1 MAEEA
6 AKPEPAVSPRS
17 APRPRSASGG
27 IGEVI
32 NAQLFFVGDTAI
44 LAFRALRTLM
54 RYGVDMRDL
63 MRQFSEIGADSV
75 WIVLANAG
83 TTGAVFTIY
92 LAKLATQFGAIQFIG
107 STLSYSFLN
116 ELGPMLAGV
125 AVASRSGAAIAAEI
139 GSMVVTEQ
147 VDALRAMAVSPVRYL
162 VVPRVLAA
170 FLSMPLLTVI
180 ADFVGLLGGYATA
193 LAFGVTPANYFES
206 VRQFTQP
213 SDLTRGLIKGFV
225 FGYLI
230 GLIACQQGLQTHG
243 GATGVGRATTS
254 SVVRCVVAIFV
265 AELFLTLI
273 LTNLLK

>member
-6 AKPEPAVSPRS
+6 AKPEPAVSPHS
-17 APRPRSASGG
+17 APRPGGASGG
-27 IGEVI
+27 IVEVI
-32 NAQLFFVGDTAI
+32 KAQLFFVGDTAL
-44 LAFRALRTLM
+44 LAIRALRTLI

-92 LAKLATQFGAIQFIG
+92 LAKLALQFGAIQFIG

-170 FLSMPLLTVI
+170 FLSMPMLTVI
-180 ADFVGLLGGYATA
+180 ADFVGLLGGYITA
-193 LAFGVTPANYFES
+193 LAYGVTPANYFES

-213 SDLTRGLIKGFV
+213 NDLTRGLIKGFV
-225 FGYLI
+225 FGFLI

-254 SVVRCVVAIFV
+254 SVVRCVVAIFI